1 MRRDQIHKIC
11 ANHFLTKDMT
21 LSQMPNSDRAYIW
34 AANDFADQAVVLE
47 KLCVKFKTADEATK
61 FYETFENAKTL
72 IDSSTEI
79 VEKQAVTPIKPA
91 TTVATKPTDVQTSL
105 GGFVFSGT
113 PTFKPKEPLTPVT
126 EKAPEPVKSSPFAAF
141 TFESKTQPT
150 IASPIIFNCK
160 QSDFKPVQKPTE
172 VAVTPKATPDSEA
185 KVMPPSPGD
194 DAAVTDFVPTA
205 EFKPVIPLPEIVEVK
220 TGEENAEVLFEMRG
234 KLLR

>member
-21 LSQMPNSDRAYIW
+21 LTQMPNNDRAYIW

-47 KLCVKFKTADEATK
+47 KLCVKFKTADDAAK
-61 FYETFENAKTL
+61 FYKAFENAKIY
-72 IDSSTEI
+72 IDDSKESVKKE
-79 VEKQAVTPIKPA
+79 EDKSQNAVNTA
-91 TTVATKPTDVQTSL
+91 VTKPTDSQTSL

-113 PTFKPKEPLTPVT
+113 PTFKPKELETPT
-126 EKAPEPVKSSPFAAF
+126 IERKPEPAKLSPFAGF
-141 TFESKTQPT
+141 TFGSKVQSTVTPS
-150 IASPIIFNCK
+150 ALFSSPH
-160 QSDFKPVQKPTE
+160 SDFKPVQKPIE
-172 VAVTPKATPDSEA
+172 VAVTPKVTASGEA
-185 KVMPPSPGD
+185 KITPASPGD
-194 DAAVTDFVPTA
+194 EAAVTDFVPTA